1 MQTRPLFNRF
11 SQIVFLS
18 VLCFTAQSQTNK
30 NHEANNFRVLLES
43 GTPLFLETIN
53 DMSTKNLEFGMN
65 ICLYLKFPIKVNG
78 IDVLPAGTP
87 AYCRVSRLEK
97 PSGFGKSGLVEIEPL
112 YIQTFKGDI
121 LPIGSEAQIMT
132 GRDRSALAN
141 SMGLMG
147 SSLGQLAMYQSA
159 NMPMQ
164 TPTYAPPP
172 PSSSM
177 PEPVSMVG
185 SIPVYDQSSLSN
197 SLRVNNNTTSSIPVP
212 PSDNGEIRSMKLMNR
227 IVGATQVAAAI
238 VPVVAFL
245 IKGKHAK
252 LPKGY
257 IIKTQLISNTVMTL
271 KN

>member
-1 MQTRPLFNRF
+1 LYKLVNH
-11 SQIVFLS
+11 
-18 VLCFTAQSQTNK
+18 ANNK
-30 NHEANNFRVLLES
+30 NHEANDFRFLLES

-164 TPTYAPPP
+164 TPTYAAPPPP
-172 PSSSM
+172 PSSAM

-227 IVGATQVAAAI
+227 VVGATQVAAAI